1 MTLDKT
7 QNKDQNYVYSH
18 LKAFIQDDKRIW
30 SFIWG
35 IVSASILVVIG
46 FYVSTAYILKPYTYP
61 VVLYIVLTIFAGSVG
76 LYFADFWKNN
86 ENSIALS
93 FGFLL
98 VLLIST
104 IALFWNKALVDI
116 LLLLG
121 FFFGFAFVMSGAVDN
136 SQLIQVFFR
145 KLLKKFSWYL
155 FGLELTSS
163 FEIPLFQKIIN
174 SKGLNAPNIILI
186 TIVGMAYIVF
196 VVVVYKYINSQ

>member
-1 MTLDKT
+1 M
-7 QNKDQNYVYSH
+7 
-18 LKAFIQDDKRIW
+18 
-30 SFIWG
+30 
-35 IVSASILVVIG
+35 
-46 FYVSTAYILKPYTYP
+46 
-61 VVLYIVLTIFAGSVG
+61 VLYIVLTIFAGSVG